1 MCGIAIAD
9 PTMPFWLTTL
19 IVSAASTA
27 ASVGVGIVA
36 RLIAPKPAPLQV
48 NKQSPQVQTSEYGH
62 SIARVYGN
70 MGNVAGEVIDY
81 FPLTFKET
89 KKVTP
94 GQGGKNKTPDT
105 IQYSYSA
112 TIAIKVCKGP
122 IHGITQIT
130 ADTTVVYTGSATGSE
145 VEGTSTFCSGLH
157 IYLGNETQE
166 PDSYFEAE
174 HGVGNVPAYRGDAYV
189 VLRDFVFDQFFNRIP
204 NFTFQVV
211 QGDGTLSDICATEL
225 KLSGLTDGE
234 IDVTELAED
243 TIGGYWIAQRTS
255 VRQAVLEPLCQAKQF
270 DFVEID
276 GKIKAF
282 KRPRTSEVTVPWE
295 DLGSYDYDQSGAPN
309 TEKPARTESTRV
321 QDADIARGVDVV
333 YFDSGRNYEK
343 STQGFDRQIFNA
355 VERQTATFNLAMTAN
370 EANRIAKV
378 IACTN
383 WNERTPFKF
392 SLPPKYLRFTNGTVM
407 TIQTL
412 NGSSFDVRVE
422 KMTFGIPGVIQVEA
436 RTQLADAYAQIG
448 EGDVGLQ
455 GSGDFSGGYG
465 STPISLP
472 GVLAAADALVMFSS
486 VNGLKS
492 EYKDMPGF
500 YAWATKD
507 PADVTANH
515 VWMGV
520 TIKRNLDGGTT
531 YQTYGNVFARG
542 TFGKSYTTLAD
553 ASGVDTTNTVDVDLV
568 DDSTLE
574 SITDDAFTNSRVL
587 NIAVLGNEKIQFR
600 DVTRPDA
607 IAHPRRWRLSHLR
620 RGIES
625 TPTSGHTSSDDFGL
639 VDAACTFFST
649 AYGESGTI
657 HIDYIPPDGSGGGGT
672 GDLILP

>member
-1 MCGIAIAD
+1 MFTLCSAALAD
-9 PTMPFWLTTL
+9 PISGSIITSL
-19 IVSAASTA
+19 IVGAISTA
-27 ASVGVGIVA
+27 ASVGIGIVA
-36 RLIAPKPAPLQV
+36 RLLSPKPAPLEV
-48 NKQSPQVQTSEYGH
+48 NKQTPQVQTSEYGH
-62 SIARVYGN
+62 TISRVYGTI
-70 MGNVAGEVIDY
+70 GNIAGEVIDY

-130 ADTTVVYTGSATGSE
+130 ADTTVVYIGSATGSE
-145 VEGTSTFCSGLH
+145 VEGTSTFALACTSTSATKHRSQIATLRLSTVLVMSRR
-157 IYLGNETQE
+157 IAAMPTWFFAT
-166 PDSYFEAE
+166 SYSISSSTAFLT
-174 HGVGNVPAYRGDAYV
+174 
-189 VLRDFVFDQFFNRIP
+189 LR
-204 NFTFQVV
+204 FQVV

-378 IACTN
+378 MPAPIGTN
-383 WNERTPFKF
+383 ARHL
-392 SLPPKYLRFTNGTVM
+392 SSRCLLSISVLPM
-407 TIQTL
+407 
-412 NGSSFDVRVE
+412 
-422 KMTFGIPGVIQVEA
+422 A
-436 RTQLADAYAQIG
+436 R
-448 EGDVGLQ
+448 
-455 GSGDFSGGYG
+455 
-465 STPISLP
+465 
-472 GVLAAADALVMFSS
+472 
-486 VNGLKS
+486 
-492 EYKDMPGF
+492 
-500 YAWATKD
+500 
-507 PADVTANH
+507 
-515 VWMGV
+515 
-520 TIKRNLDGGTT
+520 
-531 YQTYGNVFARG
+531 
-542 TFGKSYTTLAD
+542 
-553 ASGVDTTNTVDVDLV
+553 
-568 DDSTLE
+568 
-574 SITDDAFTNSRVL
+574 
-587 NIAVLGNEKIQFR
+587 
-600 DVTRPDA
+600 
-607 IAHPRRWRLSHLR
+607 
-620 RGIES
+620 
-625 TPTSGHTSSDDFGL
+625 
-639 VDAACTFFST
+639 
-649 AYGESGTI
+649 
-657 HIDYIPPDGSGGGGT
+657 
-672 GDLILP
+672 